1 LNKEKT
7 KCGFVAIIGKPNSGK
22 STIMNLLLGQ
32 NLSIVTRKA
41 QTTRNKVKGILT
53 GKDFQIIFLDT
64 PGILEP
70 GYELQSFMFSEIK
83 VSLNE
88 ADVILYIVD
97 AWKFNTKSFTE
108 TEEKFSDEFTGKKRI
123 ILLNK
128 IDIKKK
134 QEIEAIIKEIKQIT
148 GIEKVFPVSAL
159 KKINTDNLIDIIRE
173 EIPESPFYYEED
185 YLTDKPVRFF
195 VAEIIRK
202 KVLELFSEEIP
213 YSVFIEVREYKERE
227 DHKDFINADIIVER
241 ESQKVILLGKHG
253 EKIKLIG
260 EKSRREIEKFI
271 GKEAFLKLF
280 VKVRKDWRND
290 KNFLRQQY

>member
-1 LNKEKT
+1 MNKEKT